1 MEQVSLM
8 QQGIDLMLFGMGTV
22 FIFLVVLI
30 GATVAMSAAVKLVA
44 GKPLVSTLQAS
55 ASASASASVSDAGK
69 AEQAEQGEL
78 VAVITSAI
86 TQHRANKK

>member
-22 FIFLVVLI
+22 FTFLVVLI

-44 GKPLVSTLQAS
+44 GKPLVSTLQT
-55 ASASASASVSDAGK
+55 SASVSDAGK
-69 AEQAEQGEL
+69 AEQGEL
-78 VAVITSAI
+78 VAVITAAI

>member
-44 GKPLVSTLQAS
+44 GKPLVSPLQAS
-55 ASASASASVSDAGK
+55 ASVSEAGK
-69 AEQAEQGEL
+69 AEQGEL
-78 VAVITSAI
+78 VAVITAAI

>member
-22 FIFLVVLI
+22 FTFLVVLI

-44 GKPLVSTLQAS
+44 GKPLVSTLQ
-55 ASASASASVSDAGK
+55 ASASASVSDAGK

>member
-44 GKPLVSTLQAS
+44 GKPLVSQLQ
-55 ASASASASVSDAGK
+55 ASASVSDAGK
-69 AEQAEQGEL
+69 AEQGEL
-78 VAVITSAI
+78 VAVITAAI